1 MTQMVQVAL
10 ASDATEAE
18 ELQELLLGAGI
29 DATIEP
35 EDEADAL
42 KVLVPENDLEDA
54 LDAIETLAET
64 DDGDDEVDAG

>member
-18 ELQELLLGAGI
+18 ELQELLAGAGI

-42 KVLVPENDLEDA
+42 KVMVPENDLETA
-54 LDAIETLAET
+54 LDAIETLADSE
-64 DDGDDEVDAG
+64 DDDDEVVSG

>member
-18 ELQELLLGAGI
+18 ELQELLAGAGI

-42 KVLVPENDLEDA
+42 KVLVPENDLETA
-54 LDAIETLAET
+54 LDAIETLTESE
-64 DDGDDEVDAG
+64 DGDDEVDAG

>member
-18 ELQELLLGAGI
+18 ELQELLAGAGI
-29 DATIEP
+29 EATIEP

-42 KVLVPENDLEDA
+42 KVLVPENDLETA
-54 LDAIETLAET
+54 LDAIETLTESE
-64 DDGDDEVDAG
+64 DGDDEVDAG